1 MLSTGRR
8 WWWSCCCIIC
18 SRSKAGRWRWE
29 LSGNRSSCN
38 AQVWQIV
45 TNCDNWLPKCR
56 SLFLVRVRV
65 LFRTSWHLFYA
76 HIWLSIDACISTAGH
91 HSQVWSGHVFLATD
105 TKTTVAYLTLPSLT
119 SLCGRWAWTPAW
131 SRLELRCGAVCTGND
146 GLQQVWW
153 MHDFYGL
160 QIDGF
165 LPLLKSL
172 KSLYFPKVKGPAVWF
187 PKLSFLALASA
198 GHRVRDGE
206 TGHWCRWWAFPGQ
219 RSDGQWNGSFAWLE
233 WILEQRTST
242 MTVVSYR

>member
-1 MLSTGRR
+1 MPAACCPQGGGGGGAAAASSVAEVKQAAGGGNSVGTGLVIVAMHK
-8 WWWSCCCIIC
+8 CD
-18 SRSKAGRWRWE
+18 K
-29 LSGNRSSCN
+29 L
-38 AQVWQIV
+38 WQIV
-45 TNCDNWLPKCR
+45 TIGCLNAVP
-56 SLFLVRVRV
+56 
-65 LFRTSWHLFYA
+65 Y
-76 HIWLSIDACISTAGH
+76 
-91 HSQVWSGHVFLATD
+91 

-153 MHDFYGL
+153 MHDFYGM